1 MASSSRA
8 TYLDEARANLRLA
21 LPLIAAQVAAVGMGT
36 VDSIFAGQLG
46 ARSLAAVSVGTNV
59 NVLFLVFT
67 LGLLMACSPIVA
79 HKVGGRRSPA
89 EILRFLQRSRR
100 FALLIGVGWMVGLN
114 LAAGPVLR
122 SLHLSDETTDLS
134 IRFVRGLSFS
144 GIGTSLW
151 FAQRFCAEGLG
162 HVRPILWTG
171 FAGLLLN
178 ALLDWLLLFGHWGFP
193 ALGAP
198 GCGIATSIATITM
211 AGLLALVF
219 DREKVVR
226 EAGSLPSPEAADDEV
241 IDSNDE
247 IHELLRLGVPIG
259 LIMLAEAGLFA
270 TSALLMA
277 HFGDTA
283 VASYQVAINFASMLF
298 MIPLGIGLAT
308 TVRVGHASGGRDLLA
323 ARFRGRVGMAMGLL
337 NAASNA
343 TIMATLP
350 RAIARLYTAD
360 AVIVEQ
366 VRGFLLLAA
375 LFQFFDGLQVTAN
388 GALRGI
394 KDARVPMLVTLVA
407 YWVIGM
413 PVAWLLAFR
422 TPAGP
427 EGLWWGMVAGLGIAA
442 IGLSMRFSRR
452 SAALIAVSSQ
462 KMA

>member
-1 MASSSRA
+1 MDAPSRPPFA
-8 TYLDEARANLRLA
+8 TEIRANLRLA

-46 ARSLAAVSVGTNV
+46 ARSLAAVSVGTNI
-59 NVLFLVFT
+59 NVLFLVFS

-79 HKVGGRRSPA
+79 HKVGARRPVA
-89 EILRFLQRSRR
+89 EVLRFMRRSRR
-100 FALLIGVGWMVGLN
+100 FALLIGLAWMIGLN
-114 LAAGPVLR
+114 LAAGPVMK
-122 SLHLSDETTDLS
+122 SLHLPDETTGLS

-151 FAQRFCAEGLG
+151 FAQRFSAEGLG
-162 HVRPILWTG
+162 YVRPILWTG

-198 GCGIATSIATITM
+198 GCGIATSIATIVM
-211 AGLLALVF
+211 AALLALVF
-219 DREKVVR
+219 DSERVVTQASPA
-226 EAGSLPSPEAADDEV
+226 AGGEAAEDEV

-308 TVRVGHASGGRDLLA
+308 TVRVGHASGARDPVA
-323 ARFRGRVGMAMGLL
+323 ARFRGRVGMAMGLI

-360 AVIVEQ
+360 LVIIEQ

-394 KDARVPMLVTLVA
+394 KDTRIPMLVTLVA

-413 PVAWLLAFR
+413 PVAWTLAFR

-427 EGLWWGMVAGLGIAA
+427 AGLWWGMVAGLGGAA
-442 IGLSMRFSRR
+442 IGLSLRFFQRTR
-452 SAALIAVSSQ
+452 ILIAAGS
-462 KMA
+462 